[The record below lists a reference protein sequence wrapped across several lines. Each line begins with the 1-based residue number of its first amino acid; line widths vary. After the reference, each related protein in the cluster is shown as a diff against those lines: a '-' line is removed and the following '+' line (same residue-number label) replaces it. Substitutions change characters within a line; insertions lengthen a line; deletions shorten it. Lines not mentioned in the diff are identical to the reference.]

1 MSHETGFGDD
11 NAQLRSTEDDASGI
25 SMIPSSSRS
34 KTVSESQQRDVPTR
48 RPVSAIGSS
57 AGVGKPNAQ
66 SLPQQLLVT
75 TNDSRIRLFQMET
88 FSQLCKF
95 KGQANENLQI
105 AGSFSSD
112 GKYVVAGSDTGHVH
126 VWNTT
131 NVYAEALDGVG
142 EHGVQVRGGW
152 RNAMASAAG
161 ASKGKHD
168 RNTSRESFMATV
180 AVK

>member
-1 MSHETGFGDD
+1 MLS
-11 NAQLRSTEDDASGI
+11 AST
-25 SMIPSSSRS
+25 SSSGS
-34 KTVSESQQRDVPTR
+34 K
-48 RPVSAIGSS
+48 IGT
-57 AGVGKPNAQ
+57 Q

-126 VWNTT
+126 IWNTT
-131 NVYAEALDGVG
+131 NVYAEALDAVG
-142 EHGVQVRGGW
+142 EHGVQVRGGQRW
-152 RNAMASAAG
+152 RPWVNGSQL
-161 ASKGKHD
+161 
-168 RNTSRESFMATV
+168 
-180 AVK
+180 